1 MNIILIG
8 PQGSGKGTQAK
19 LISKEYNIPHISTGD
34 IFRETAKTNTK
45 LGKKL
50 KNLIDNGILVPD
62 NVTNDVI
69 KERLSKDDIK
79 NGFVLDGYPRNLNQ
93 AEFLNS
99 IIKIDHVFE
108 IAVSDKES
116 IKRLSSR
123 RQCRKCNLIYGAVNP
138 PKNDNKCDN
147 CGEELYQ
154 RDDDKE
160 DAIKKRLKTYHKQTE
175 PLINYYKKK
184 GLLVRINGEQSI
196 EKIFDEI
203 KKWFKR
209 IF

>member
-1 MNIILIG
+1 
-8 PQGSGKGTQAK
+8 
-19 LISKEYNIPHISTGD
+19 
-34 IFRETAKTNTK
+34 
-45 LGKKL
+45 
-50 KNLIDNGILVPD
+50 
-62 NVTNDVI
+62 
-69 KERLSKDDIK
+69 
-79 NGFVLDGYPRNLNQ
+79 
-93 AEFLNS
+93 
-99 IIKIDHVFE
+99 
-108 IAVSDKES
+108 
-116 IKRLSSR
+116 
-123 RQCRKCNLIYGAVNP
+123 LIYGAVNP